1 MKHFNVIGVHEKILF
16 LGGCMQ
22 NQYVG
27 SKLPK
32 KGGLDSLQI

>member
-16 LGGCMQ
+16 LGECMK